1 MNNVAVSGIHA
12 TAIVSSEAQIAD
24 DVTVGPNTIIEGNVT
39 IGAGTQ
45 IGANVLVGSG
55 ARIGA
60 NVQIHHGAV
69 VSSLPQDLKFGGEAT
84 TLSVGDN
91 TVIREYATL
100 NRGTVDR
107 GETRVGANCL
117 LMAYSHVAHDCLIG
131 DNVILANSV
140 NLAGHITI
148 EDFVII
154 GGIVPVHQF
163 TRIGC
168 HAMIGG
174 GFRVPQDICP
184 YSLAGGY
191 PLRITGL
198 NLVGL
203 RRREFS
209 RESIKTLQHAFKLL
223 FKSELNTTQAVERI
237 TAEVPESAEVTHLLE
252 FIAGSSRG
260 INK

>member
-1 MNNVAVSGIHA
+1 MSEVAVRGIHA

-24 DVTVGPNTIIEGNVT
+24 SVTIGPNAIIEGNVT
-39 IGAGTQ
+39 IAEGTV
-45 IGANVLVGSG
+45 IGANTLVGSG
-55 ARIGA
+55 ARIGKQ
-60 NVQIHHGAV
+60 VQIHHGAV
-69 VSSLPQDLKFGGEAT
+69 VGSLPQDLKFGGEE
-84 TLSVGDN
+84 TLMLVGDN

-100 NRGTVDR
+100 NRGTNDR

-117 LMAYSHVAHDCLIG
+117 LMAYSHVAHDCFLG

-163 TRIGC
+163 TRIGT

-174 GFRVPQDICP
+174 GFRVPQDVCP

-191 PLRITGL
+191 PLSVKGL
-198 NLVGL
+198 NLIGL
-203 RRREFS
+203 RRRNFP
-209 RESIKTLQHAFKLL
+209 RENIKALQEAFKLL
-223 FKSELNTTQAVERI
+223 FKSDLNTTQALERI
-237 TAEVPESAEVTHLLE
+237 NAELEMTPELQHLVD
-252 FIAGSSRG
+252 FISGSERG
-260 INK
+260 ITK